1 MNYLLDTHT
10 LIWSITEKGKLSESV
25 TRALGNAAN
34 SIFVSSITYWE
45 ISLKFCSGKLKLQGF
60 LPEDMPELSLQL
72 GFQLI
77 SLSPNES
84 ASYHKLIVTNHKDP
98 FDRMLIW
105 QAIQRNLIF
114 ITKDNRLEK
123 YKIAGL
129 KTLW

>member
-10 LIWSITEKGKLSESV
+10 FIWSITEKSRLSPLV
-25 TRALGNAAN
+25 RHALENTNN
-34 SIFVSSITYWE
+34 SIFVSSVNLWE
-45 ISLKFCSGKLKLQGF
+45 ISLKFSLGKLKLQGV
-60 LPEDMPELSLQL
+60 LPEELPKLTLQT

-77 SLSPNES
+77 LLSAEES
-84 ASYHKLIVTNHKDP
+84 STFHRLSITNHKDP

-114 ITKDNRLEK
+114 VTKDENMSQYRE
-123 YKIAGL
+123 AGL